1 MGLTVREL
9 RLRNF
14 RSYREVELSGLGAM
28 TIFVGPNAI
37 GKTNLVEA
45 IQLCTACTSFRSPRP
60 AHLVR
65 FGEEQ
70 ASSCALLSDGSRRL
84 ELELRANKL
93 NRAYFLNGKKKTASS
108 LKGILPAI
116 LFCPDD
122 LNLVKGSSSVRR
134 NQLDQLGSQVSSS
147 YNSVLRDYTKIVQQK
162 NRYLKEEVT
171 QVYLMAIN
179 EVLARVGA
187 QLFVL
192 RAHLVKELI
201 PYVNECYR
209 GISSS
214 KDEIKL
220 SYIPS
225 WEQGDS
231 GAGSA
236 VGFDRAFVEE
246 RLLEVLSNR
255 FEEEHRRH
263 RSVFGPH
270 ADKVLFSINGKDASL
285 FASQGQQRSIV
296 LALKTAEVLLV
307 RDRLNQNPVL
317 LLDDVMSELDE
328 NRRHA
333 FMESIPSEVQTF
345 ITATTEDYFDS
356 VSLSKA
362 DVVDLGSILTKRSG
376 SSSDA
381 ATSSMHESDTSLS
394 EFKWSS
400 VDMGGL

>member
-1 MGLTVREL
+1 M
-9 RLRNF
+9 
-14 RSYREVELSGLGAM
+14 ELSGLGSM

-45 IQLCTACTSFRSPRP
+45 IQLCTACTSFRNPRP
-60 AHLVR
+60 AHLVK

-70 ASSCALLSDGSRRL
+70 ASSSALLSDGSRRL
-84 ELELRANKL
+84 ELELRASEL
-93 NRAYFLNGKKKTASS
+93 GRSYFLNGKKKAASS
-108 LKGILPAI
+108 LKGILPAV

-134 NQLDQLGSQVSSS
+134 NQLDQLGCQVSSS
-147 YNSVLRDYTKIVQQK
+147 YNSVLRDYAKIVQQK

-171 QVYLMAIN
+171 HSYLMAIN

-187 QLFVL
+187 QLFML
-192 RAHLVKELI
+192 RVRLVEELI

-214 KDEIKL
+214 KDEIAL

-225 WEQGDS
+225 WELDCPKAS
-231 GAGSA
+231 SD
-236 VGFDRAFVEE
+236 VVERAFVEE
-246 RLLEVLSNR
+246 RLLEVLTSR
-255 FEEEHRRH
+255 FDDERRRH
-263 RSVFGPH
+263 RSLFGPH
-270 ADKVLFSINGKDASL
+270 ADKVLFFINGKDASL

-307 RDRLNQNPVL
+307 RDRLNQDPVL

-333 FMESIPSEVQTF
+333 FVESIPAEVQTF
-345 ITATTEDYFDS
+345 ITATTRDYFDP
-356 VSLSKA
+356 VSLSRA
-362 DVVDLGSILTKRSG
+362 NVIDLGSIMAKRNDSNVEPPA
-376 SSSDA
+376 SSL
-381 ATSSMHESDTSLS
+381 HESDTSLS
-394 EFKWSS
+394 GFTWSS

>member
-1 MGLTVREL
+1 M
-9 RLRNF
+9 
-14 RSYREVELSGLGAM
+14 ELSGLGAT

-37 GKTNLVEA
+37 GKTNLIEA
-45 IQLCTACTSFRSPRP
+45 IQLCTACASFRNPRP

-65 FGEEQ
+65 FGAEQ
-70 ASSCALLSDGSRRL
+70 ASSSALLSDGSRLL
-84 ELELRANKL
+84 ELELRASKL
-93 NRAYFLNGKKKTASS
+93 GRAYFLNGKKKTANS
-108 LKGILPAI
+108 LKGILPAV

-122 LNLVKGSSSVRR
+122 LNLVKGSSSIRR

-147 YNSVLRDYTKIVQQK
+147 YNSVLRDYMKIVQQK

-171 QVYLMAIN
+171 HSYLTAIN

-187 QLFVL
+187 QLFML
-192 RAHLVKELI
+192 RIHLVKELI

-214 KDEIKL
+214 KDEIAL

-225 WEQGDS
+225 WEQDCPTAS
-231 GAGSA
+231 FTMD
-236 VGFDRAFVEE
+236 FDRTLVEK
-246 RLLEVLSNR
+246 RLLEVLASR
-255 FEEEHRRH
+255 SDEEHRRH
-263 RSVFGPH
+263 RSLFGPH

-333 FMESIPSEVQTF
+333 FMGSIPAEVQTF
-345 ITATTEDYFDS
+345 ITATTKDYFDQ
-356 VSLSKA
+356 VSLSEA
-362 DVVDLGSILTKRSG
+362 DVVDLGSILAEHSELNSEVSA
-376 SSSDA
+376 SSSLKP
-381 ATSSMHESDTSLS
+381 ETSLS
-394 EFKWSS
+394 EFRWSS
-400 VDMGGL
+400 VGMGGL

>member
-14 RSYREVELSGLGAM
+14 RSYREVELSDLGAM

-93 NRAYFLNGKKKTASS
+93 NRAYFFNGKKKTASS

-134 NQLDQLGSQVSSS
+134 NQLDQLGSQVSPS

-171 QVYLMAIN
+171 QAYLMAIN

-201 PYVNECYR
+201 PYVSECYR

-214 KDEIKL
+214 KDEIEL

-236 VGFDRAFVEE
+236 VDFDRAFVEE

-345 ITATTEDYFDS
+345 ITATTKDYFDS

-362 DVVDLGSILTKRSG
+362 DVVDLGSILSKRGG
-376 SSSDA
+376 SSGDV
-381 ATSSMHESDTSLS
+381 ATSSIHESDTSLS